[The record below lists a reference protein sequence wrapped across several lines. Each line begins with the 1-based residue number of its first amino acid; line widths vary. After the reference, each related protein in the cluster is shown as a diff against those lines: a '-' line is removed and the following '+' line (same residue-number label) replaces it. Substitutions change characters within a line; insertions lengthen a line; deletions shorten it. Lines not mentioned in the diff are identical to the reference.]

1 MIFLSIMDRSNE
13 ITNKIMFLDKL
24 VKMKLYDQ

>member
-1 MIFLSIMDRSNE
+1 MIFLSIIDRSNE

>member
-1 MIFLSIMDRSNE
+1 MIFLSIIDRSKE

>member
-1 MIFLSIMDRSNE
+1 MIFLSIIDRSNE
-13 ITNKIMFLDKL
+13 ITNKIIFLDKF